1 MAYLFEGNVATHTR
15 HRLLALAAT
24 LALIAG
30 SLASADSDMLDQTA
44 LTGPDEPA
52 ALASIQPPARWRE
65 ERRQYKRAM
74 AKLSAGETSEFDRIR
89 RELDDYPLAPY
100 LDYHHLRT
108 RLAYL
113 NIDEINQFT
122 QKWSDTPLPAR
133 LKRSWLL
140 TMARRGNWDTYLAHF
155 EPSSSAERQCY
166 HLRAI
171 YRSGKRDEALA
182 QVAPLW
188 LAGKSQPKACDPLFD
203 AWIGA
208 GYLTE
213 ELVWQRLSLT
223 LDAGQQ
229 SLARYLLRFFES
241 NRSERAQL
249 YYDSHRQPGLLAT
262 TARFADDSPDMRQI
276 VAHALT
282 RLARRD
288 APKALRLWSYYADRL
303 DFDDDSTALVSKS
316 LWPEMIKA
324 GHPPIGVEGI
334 HPAALNSIAN
344 EAVESANWSLAI
356 SAIDALPLEERLAPN
371 WQYWLARSLRE
382 TEGMA
387 SKRAEL
393 TLNALAEQRHY
404 YGFMAADALGRPGRL
419 NGASSSAHGDAV
431 ATLLAKSAVARA
443 IELYEVGERT
453 NARREWNSVLEPL
466 STAELQV
473 AGHLALQLGW
483 TDKAIRAA
491 NKAGAHNDLALR
503 FPMPHLDTYLDASV
517 RSDVPLAMLLG
528 VTRQESAFDHRARSS
543 ANARGLM
550 QMLHSTARI
559 AARRAKLKSP
569 SATDLY
575 KPDTNI
581 TLAASHLNFLMDR
594 YDGQRPLVFAAYNA
608 GEHRVDR
615 WIKDAAGAPMDLWIE
630 RIPFY
635 ETRNYVKNVLAF
647 NYVYGKLSQ
656 RELPVLFEHE
666 RRVSQ
671 PGNLSAK
678 R

>member
-1 MAYLFEGNVATHTR
+1 MAQSTIANVNKLTR
-15 HRLLALAAT
+15 QHVTALICALALGAPVFAQASDD
-24 LALIAG
+24 LAGERAVITELEQG
-30 SLASADSDMLDQTA
+30 
-44 LTGPDEPA
+44 
-52 ALASIQPPARWRE
+52 ALASIQPPSRWRD
-65 ERRQYKRAM
+65 ERRQYRRAM
-74 AKLSAGETSEFDRIR
+74 TKLAAGETSEFERIQATLR
-89 RELDDYPLAPY
+89 DYPLAPY
-100 LDYHHLRT
+100 LEYHRLRT

-113 NIDEINQFT
+113 DINEIEQFDR
-122 QKWSDTPLPAR
+122 QWSDTPLPAR

-140 TMARRGNWDTYLAHF
+140 TMARRGNWDTYLAHY
-155 EPSSSAERQCY
+155 EESSSAERQCY
-166 HLRAI
+166 HLRAL
-171 YRSGKRDEALA
+171 YRSGERTQALN

-213 ELVWQRLSLT
+213 ELVWQRLGLA
-223 LDAGQQ
+223 LEAGQQ

-249 YYDSHRQPGLLAT
+249 YYDSHRQPTLLAT
-262 TARFADDSPDMRQI
+262 TSRFAEDNPDMRQI

-282 RLARRD
+282 RLASRD
-288 APKALRLWSYYADRL
+288 AAKALRLWSYYADRL
-303 DFDDDSTALVSKS
+303 DFSETAIAKVDSS
-316 LWPEMIKA
+316 LWPALIKA
-324 GHPPIGVEGI
+324 GHPPATVAGI
-334 HPAALNSIAN
+334 HPDALAGVAN

-382 TEGMA
+382 TQGVD
-387 SKRAEL
+387 SKRAQL

-419 NGASSSAHGDAV
+419 NSASSSAHGDAV
-431 ATLLAKSAVARA
+431 AGLLAKPSVVRA

-453 NARREWNSVLEPL
+453 NARREWNNVLAPL
-466 STAELQV
+466 TTAELQV

-491 NKAGAHNDLALR
+491 NKAGAHDDLALR
-503 FPMPHLDTYLDASV
+503 FPMPHLDSYLDASV
-517 RSDVPLAMLLG
+517 RSNVPLAMLLG

-569 SATDLY
+569 SVTDLY
-575 KPDTNI
+575 QPETNI

-615 WIKDAAGAPMDLWIE
+615 WIKEAAGAPMDLWIE

-671 PGNLSAK
+671 PGNLSAS

>member
-1 MAYLFEGNVATHTR
+1 MAYLVTGKLIRQSQRGCIAIAVM
-15 HRLLALAAT
+15 
-24 LALIAG
+24 LALITGAPA
-30 SLASADSDMLDQTA
+30 LADSDLVENSVTTPRDQTA
-44 LTGPDEPA
+44 LA
-52 ALASIQPPARWRE
+52 NIQPPARWRDQ
-65 ERRQYKRAM
+65 RRHYKQAL
-74 AKLSAGETSEFDRIR
+74 AKLSAGETSEFTRIR
-89 RELDDYPLAPY
+89 RTLDDYPLAAY
-100 LDYHHLRT
+100 LDYHELRT

-113 NIDEINQFT
+113 DIDEINRFT
-122 QKWSDTPLPAR
+122 EQWSDTPLPAR
-133 LKRSWLL
+133 LKNSWLL
-140 TMARRGNWDTYLAHF
+140 TMARRGNWDTYLAHY
-155 EPSSSAERQCY
+155 EASTSAERQCY
-166 HLRAI
+166 HLRAV
-171 YRSGKRDEALA
+171 YRSGERAQALA

-203 AWIGA
+203 AWISA

-213 ELVWQRLSLT
+213 ELVWQRLGLA
-223 LDAGQQ
+223 LDAGKQ

-241 NRSERAQL
+241 SRGARAQL
-249 YYDSHRQPGLLAT
+249 YYDSHRQPGLLAD

-276 VAHALT
+276 VRHALT

-303 DFDDDSTALVSKS
+303 DFDDESIGIVDRSI
-316 LWPEMIKA
+316 WPEMIKA
-324 GHPPIGVEGI
+324 GHPPLSVDGI
-334 HPAALNSIAN
+334 HRSALSAIAN

-356 SAIDALPLEERLAPN
+356 SAIDALPLEERLEPN

-431 ATLLAKSAVARA
+431 ADLLAKPAVTRA
-443 IELYEVGERT
+443 IELYEVGERL
-453 NARREWNSVLEPL
+453 NARREWNTVLEPL

-503 FPMPHLDTYLDASV
+503 FPMPHLDSYLDASV
-517 RSDVPLAMLLG
+517 RSNVPLAMLLG

-559 AARRAKLKSP
+559 AARRAKLASP

-575 KPDTNI
+575 KPETNI

-615 WIKDAAGAPMDLWIE
+615 WIKEAAGEPMDLWIE

-666 RRVSQ
+666 RRVAQ
-671 PGNLSAK
+671 PGNLSAS